1 MPTLDWIG
9 KKAVVNHHQDVPFH
23 LLRDVAELGCGPADS
38 GNLIVEGDNLTAL
51 KALLP
56 YYAGQVKCIYI
67 DPPYNTGNEGWVYN
81 DNVNSPEIKA
91 WLGKVVGKEAEDLS
105 RHDKWL
111 CMMYPRL
118 KLLREFLRE
127 DGVCFLT
134 LDDAELEN
142 AILVGK
148 EVFGSTNFLGSII
161 WQHSV
166 QPKGYLGKLSVH
178 HNYLLIF
185 AKSPGFFFGNIAR
198 TEEHNV
204 NYSNP
209 DNDPRGPWRA
219 GDVRNALYR
228 PNLIYDLATPSG
240 KTIKPPAK
248 GWRWSKET
256 MAEKIRTG
264 EIVFRAEE
272 TKILRKIY
280 LSDQEGRAPETIWFG
295 AEAGTTRE
303 ASQEIKDI
311 FDGSMPFD
319 TPKPTRLIERV
330 FQIATNPGDL
340 VMDSFAGSG
349 TTGHAVL
356 KLNAAQPDQPP
367 RRFILAEID
376 PKIAQPITAERVK
389 RVALGYTN
397 AKGEQVAGLGG
408 GFRYVQLG
416 EPLFEA
422 SGKIRPTVRFRALA
436 RHVFFTET
444 GTPLPHDAPC
454 DQPLLGVA
462 HGTGVYLLY
471 NGILKDKS
479 PDGGNVLTQPI
490 LDGLPPHDGP
500 KVIYGVACR
509 IGPQR
514 LKALGITF
522 KQTPYAIKVR

>member
-9 KKAVVNHHQDVPFH
+9 KKAVVNHHQEVPYH
-23 LLRDVAELGCGPADS
+23 LLRDVPELGCGPTDS
-38 GNLIVEGDNLTAL
+38 GNLIVEGDNLTTL

-118 KLLREFLRE
+118 RLLREFLRE
-127 DGVCFLT
+127 DGAIFINI
-134 LDDAELEN
+134 DDAEYEN
-142 AILVGK
+142 LRLMSGEIFGDTNHVGT
-148 EVFGSTNFLGSII
+148 VI

-185 AKSPGFFFGNIAR
+185 ARSPAFSLGDVPR
-198 TEEHNV
+198 RDEHNV

-209 DNDPRGPWRA
+209 DADPKGAWRA

-228 PNLIYDLATPSG
+228 PNLIYDLKTPSG
-240 KTIKPPAK
+240 KTIKPPPK

-256 MAEKIRTG
+256 MAAKIESG
-264 EIVFRAEE
+264 EIIFRADE

-280 LSDQEGRAPETIWFG
+280 LENQEGRAPESIWFG
-295 AEAGTTRE
+295 EDVGTTRE
-303 ASQEIKDI
+303 ANQELKEI
-311 FDGSMPFD
+311 FGGHSPFD
-319 TPKPTRLIERV
+319 TPKPVRLLERII
-330 FQIATNPGDL
+330 QISIKPGDIVL
-340 VMDSFAGSG
+340 DSFAGSG
-349 TTGHAVL
+349 TTAHAVMRA
-356 KLNAAQPDQPP
+356 NRESTTGE
-367 RRFILAEID
+367 RRFVLVEID
-376 PKIAQPITAERVK
+376 SNIAKSATAK
-389 RVALGYTN
+389 RVGLVSGGYTN
-397 AKGEQVAGLGG
+397 AKGEKVTGLGG

-416 EPLFEA
+416 EPLFDA
-422 SGKIRPTVRFRALA
+422 AGKIRSTVRFRALA

-444 GTPLPHDAPC
+444 GAPLPHDAPC
-454 DQPLLGVA
+454 DKPLLGVA

-479 PDGGNVLTQPI
+479 VDGGNVLTQPI
-490 LDGLPPHDGP
+490 LDSLPEHDGP
-500 KVIYGVACR
+500 KVIYAASNRVS
-509 IGPQR
+509 PSR
-514 LKALGITF
+514 LKARGITF